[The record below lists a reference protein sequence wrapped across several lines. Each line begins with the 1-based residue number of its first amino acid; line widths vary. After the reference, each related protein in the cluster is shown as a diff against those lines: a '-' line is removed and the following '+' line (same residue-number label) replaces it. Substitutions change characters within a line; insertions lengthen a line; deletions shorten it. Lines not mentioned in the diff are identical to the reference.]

1 LLLIHI
7 VSTLTLPGNPYFPN
21 NPASILPGMPAKLF
35 YQLLT
40 LSGFIAFLNACTG
53 IGPATTLFRST
64 SPHEQYGQSLKEAKL
79 ARTALGIDWLA
90 ASERAL
96 RDSLKITIPYRESGY
111 FSAEKAFAVGY
122 RLNAQR
128 GDKMVIKAETQGSR
142 EAQVFIDVF
151 SVDERGRT
159 NLLASSKADT
169 NVLAWEPRRT
179 QTYLIRVQPELL
191 RSGQF
196 TISVTRE
203 PALSFPVQGRDSRQ
217 ISSVFGVARDGGRR
231 RHEGVDI
238 FAPRGTPAVASVD
251 GTISNVGTNKLG
263 GNVVFLSDNDRN
275 IRLYYAH
282 LDRWSV
288 SDGQRVSI
296 GDTIGFVGNTGNAR
310 TTGPH
315 LHFGIYEF
323 GGGATDPLP
332 FIRLG
337 RGPARQV
344 MLADN
349 RLGTSARISA
359 SRSVIRIAPGSDA
372 AVIRELPK
380 ASAVQIIG
388 GTNAWPRV
396 ELPDGLTGYVA
407 TATLESATRPLRQQ
421 TLTTVRNLLD
431 EASPTAATKA
441 PLPQG
446 VTVDVL
452 GEFGLFDLIRK
463 SDGTTGW
470 LARQTT
476 P

>member
-1 LLLIHI
+1 MPDKLFCRLLLI
-7 VSTLTLPGNPYFPN
+7 
-21 NPASILPGMPAKLF
+21 
-35 YQLLT
+35 
-40 LSGFIAFLNACTG
+40 SGLIAFLNACTG

-64 SPHEQYGQSLKEAKL
+64 SPHEQYGQSLKDAKL
-79 ARTALGIDWLA
+79 AKTALGTDWLA

-96 RDSLKITIPYRESGY
+96 RDSLRITVPYRESGY
-111 FSAEKAFAVGY
+111 FTAEKAFAVGY
-122 RLNAQR
+122 RLSAQR
-128 GDKMVIKAETQGSR
+128 GDKLMINVETLGNR

-151 SVDERGRT
+151 SLDERGRT
-159 NLLASSKADT
+159 SLLASSKADT

-203 PALSFPVQGRDSRQ
+203 PALSFPVKGRDSRQ

-238 FAPRGTPAVASVD
+238 FAPRGTPAVASVN
-251 GTISNVGTNKLG
+251 GIISSVGTNRLG
-263 GNVVFLSDNDRN
+263 GNVVFLSDNERN

-282 LDRWSV
+282 LDRWNV
-288 SDGQRVSI
+288 TNGQRVAI
-296 GDTIGFVGNTGNAR
+296 GDTVGFVGNTGNAR

-337 RGPARQV
+337 RGPARQGL
-344 MLADN
+344 LAEN
-349 RLGTSARISA
+349 RLGTSARVSA
-359 SRSVIRIAPGSDA
+359 NRSVVRIAPGSNA
-372 AVIRELPK
+372 AVIRELPR
-380 ASAVQIIG
+380 AAALQIIG

-421 TLTTVRNLLD
+421 TLTTTRNLLD
-431 EASPTAATKA
+431 EANPTAATKA
-441 PLPQG
+441 TLPVG
-446 VTVDVL
+446 ATVDVL
-452 GEFGLFDLIRK
+452 GGFGLFELIRK
-463 SDGTTGW
+463 ADGTTGW
-470 LARQTT
+470 LAKQTA